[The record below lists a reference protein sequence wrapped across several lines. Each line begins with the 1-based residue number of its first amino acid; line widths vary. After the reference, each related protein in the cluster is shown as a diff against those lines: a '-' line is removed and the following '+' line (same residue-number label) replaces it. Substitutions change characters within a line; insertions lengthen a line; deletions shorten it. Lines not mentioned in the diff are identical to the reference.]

1 MAKYIGGTAM
11 VIMWVNNAGTIAIQQ
26 QYTKLNTPW
35 QTDLTEVSS
44 GSALAKA
51 YLPTLKDMLITY
63 EGYSNGTDSPMGT
76 ATLAQMEPQ
85 MSGTFYWAPFGTA
98 AGKPKG
104 GAFCYIKTADP
115 DYPYADKVTI
125 KLELQVS
132 GELLFDPNIAVWP

>member
-11 VIMWVNNAGTIAIQQ
+11 ILQWIQAGTVTIQV

-63 EGYSNGTDSPMGT
+63 EGYSNGLASPLGT
-76 ATLAQMEPQ
+76 SDMSKLEPQ
-85 MSGTFYWAPFGTA
+85 ASGTLVWAPFGTTS
-98 AGKPKG
+98 GSPKG
-104 GAFCYIKTADP
+104 AAFCYIKSAEL
-115 DYPYADKVTI
+115 DYPYADKVTV
-125 KLELQVS
+125 KLEFQVS
-132 GELLFDPNIAVWP
+132 GELLSDPNTATF